1 MTPPFRPRIIPA
13 MFALYEALLL
23 LAFLVLLPLFA
34 VVGFLRGKYW
44 PNFRERLGFHRGPG
58 ESFDI
63 WIQAVSVGEVA
74 VARALANQLRE
85 GRPDL
90 RMLITTTTITGQSL
104 ANRLFPEATVTYF
117 PFDFTPSVHRFLQR
131 YRTRMYVAVETEI
144 WPNTARIC
152 SRSGARIAIVNGRI
166 SDRSFRRY
174 RAIRWILRRIFVLY
188 DVILVRSGA
197 DRERFVAIGA
207 PAERVEVTG
216 NLKFDQ
222 DVAGENVPS
231 IAADMLALAAGRPIF
246 IAGSTMEGED
256 EAILPHLPKLI
267 AQGCFVVI
275 APRKPQRFEIV
286 GGHLATSGLRCIRRS
301 EIGEGFTGEA
311 DLLLLDSIGEL
322 SRLYRHASAA
332 FVGGSLVPNGGHN
345 PIEPVS
351 GGAPVAFGPHMSN
364 FREIAETFL
373 AEEAAVEVRDA
384 TELMAFV
391 SRMIGDEDARQGQIE
406 RGQRVIRENRGA
418 SRRTA
423 GRLLELLE

>member
-1 MTPPFRPRIIPA
+1 

-44 PNFRERLGFHRGPG
+44 PNFRERLGFHRGEA

-74 VARALANQLRE
+74 VARALVNQLSAR
-85 GRPDL
+85 RPEL
-90 RMLITTTTITGQSL
+90 RMLITTTTITGQAL

-131 YRTRMYVAVETEI
+131 YRTRMYVAIETEI

-152 SRSGARIAIVNGRI
+152 SQSGARLAIVNGRI

-174 RAIRWILRRIFVLY
+174 RSIRWILRRIFVLY

-197 DRERFVAIGA
+197 DRDRFVAIGA
-207 PAERVEVTG
+207 PADRVEVTG

-222 DVAGENVPS
+222 DSKGENVPS
-231 IAADMLALAAGRPIF
+231 IAADMQQLAAGRPIF

-256 EAILPHLPKLI
+256 EAILRHLPRLI

-286 GGHLATSGLRCIRRS
+286 AGLLATSGLRWIRRS
-301 EIGEGFTGEA
+301 EIGPGSTGEA

-332 FVGGSLVPNGGHN
+332 FVGGSLIPNGGHN

-373 AEEAAVEVRDA
+373 TEEGAVEVRDA
-384 TELMAFV
+384 EELMAFV
-391 SRMIGDEDARQGQIE
+391 SRMMTDEAARQRQIE
-406 RGQRVIRENRGA
+406 RGQAVIRENRGA
-418 SRRTA
+418 SGRTA
-423 GRLLELLE
+423 GRLLELLGS